1 MPEGPEIRRE
11 ADAIDA
17 ALAGRALTRAEYRVA
32 GLRRRGATLRGVTVV
47 RAYSRGKAMLIEFAN
62 GLTHYSH
69 NQLYG
74 KWRVMAA
81 SRDPERGRRVLRVVL
96 ANDDMQA
103 VLYSATQIDLVPT
116 AELAHHSFLS
126 RLGPDALDASTTPAM
141 VAARLADRRRART
154 TLGALLLDQGFI
166 AGLGNY
172 LRSDILFA
180 ARLTH
185 ERRAGDLTARER
197 TRLAKA
203 IVEVAQRSYRTQGI
217 TNTAAHVRRLS
228 AQGVKRG
235 ALRFRAY
242 GRAGEP
248 CWDCGTRIRRVE
260 ANGRA
265 LFVCA
270 QCQPVI
276 RGPSPALRA
285 PSPRVREEGRGKG

>member
-11 ADAIDA
+11 ADEIDA
-17 ALAGRALTRAEYRVA
+17 ALSGRALIRAEYRVT
-32 GLRRRGATLRGVTVV
+32 GLRERGRALRGVKVV

-74 KWRVMAA
+74 RWRVMAA
-81 SRDPERGRRVLRVVL
+81 SRNPEGGRRVVRVIL

-116 AELAHHSFLS
+116 AELARHPFLA
-126 RLGPDALDASTTPAM
+126 RLGPDVLDEATTPAL
-141 VAARLADRRRART
+141 VATRLADPRRARS
-154 TLGALLLDQGFI
+154 TLGALLLDQGFV

-180 ARLTH
+180 AGLTH
-185 ERRAGDLTARER
+185 DVRAGALPAAQRL
-197 TRLAKA
+197 RLAKA
-203 IVEVAQRSYRTQGI
+203 IVDVARRSYRTKGI
-217 TNTAAHVRRLS
+217 TNTAAHVRRL
-228 AQGVKRG
+228 AGQGVARG

-242 GRAGEP
+242 GRAGER

-265 LFVCA
+265 LFFCA
-270 QCQPVI
+270 RCQP
-276 RGPSPALRA
+276 G
-285 PSPRVREEGRGKG
+285 